1 MTKFNQ
7 QYYIYISN
15 RLIILFE
22 KNYEKSNIY
31 LKNKILIDKVFGK
44 YIRNSDIK
52 INLRKIRLVQ
62 IWKRPIIKLVFI
74 YIFLI
79 EIKRYIL
86 FFK

>member
-7 QYYIYISN
+7 QYYIYIYISN
-15 RLIILFE
+15 LLIILFK

-44 YIRNSDIK
+44 YRNSDIK

-62 IWKRPIIKLVFI
+62 V
-74 YIFLI
+74 
-79 EIKRYIL
+79 
-86 FFK
+86 